1 MNTIGEDVKYYKQIT
16 GAMLVAA
23 GVYTRIYSR
32 QCFREKNF
40 DITPEQFVV
49 IEVLMHRDGLYQRQL
64 SEITLKDRPN
74 ITRIINIL
82 EKNGYVNRVADKNK
96 RKVFKIYLTD
106 KARNLFPALAQVAKD
121 YRKTM
126 TEGIDKNDLET
137 CMSVLNKVL
146 DNLLD
151 KVDMCV

>member
-96 RKVFKIYLTD
+96 RKVFKIFLTD
-106 KARNLFPALAQVAKD
+106 KAKNLFPALAQVAKD

>member
-32 QCFREKNF
+32 QCFRENNF

-106 KARNLFPALAQVAKD
+106 KAKNLFPALAQVAKD

>member
-1 MNTIGEDVKYYKQIT
+1 MNTIAEDVKYYKQIT

-32 QCFREKNF
+32 QCFRENNF

-106 KARNLFPALAQVAKD
+106 KAKNLFPALAQVAKD

>member
-106 KARNLFPALAQVAKD
+106 KAKNLFPALAQVAKD

-126 TEGIDKNDLET
+126 TDGIDKNDLET

>member
-1 MNTIGEDVKYYKQIT
+1 MNSIGEDVKYYKQIT

-32 QCFREKNF
+32 QCFRENNF

-106 KARNLFPALAQVAKD
+106 KAKNLFPALAQVAKD

>member
-106 KARNLFPALAQVAKD
+106 KAKNLFPALAQVAKD

>member
-32 QCFREKNF
+32 QCFRENNF

-106 KARNLFPALAQVAKD
+106 KAKNLFPALAQVAKD

-126 TEGIDKNDLET
+126 TDGIDKNDLET

>member
-49 IEVLMHRDGLYQRQL
+49 IQVLMHRDGLYQRQL

-126 TEGIDKNDLET
+126 TDGIDKNDLET

>member
-40 DITPEQFVV
+40 DITPEQFVI

-106 KARNLFPALAQVAKD
+106 KAKNLFPALAQVAKD

>member
-1 MNTIGEDVKYYKQIT
+1 MNTIGEDVKYYRQIT

-32 QCFREKNF
+32 QCFRENNF

-106 KARNLFPALAQVAKD
+106 KAKNLFPALAQVVKE

>member
-32 QCFREKNF
+32 QCFRENNF

-106 KARNLFPALAQVAKD
+106 KAKNLFPALAQVAKD

-126 TEGIDKNDLET
+126 TEGIDKSDLET

>member
-1 MNTIGEDVKYYKQIT
+1 MNTISEDVKYYKQIT

-32 QCFREKNF
+32 QCFRENNF

-106 KARNLFPALAQVAKD
+106 KARNLFPALAQVAQD

>member
-32 QCFREKNF
+32 QCFKENNF

-74 ITRIINIL
+74 ITRIINII

-106 KARNLFPALAQVAKD
+106 KAKNLFPALAQVAKD

-126 TEGIDKNDLET
+126 TDGIDKSDLET

>member
-1 MNTIGEDVKYYKQIT
+1 MNTISEDVKYYKQIT

-32 QCFREKNF
+32 QCFRENNF

-106 KARNLFPALAQVAKD
+106 KAKNLFPALAQVAKD